1 MLLRV
6 TIQPTNQP
14 AYTLEFFDSDLA
26 RDMMRLIASGAVSV
40 NADAHVPAMAA
51 QGPIASPAQS
61 PGVASEV
68 FSTEDGTADEPTDLE
83 GLAGDAPAYEEAAA
97 YCRRVN
103 PLGDMRRVVVATY
116 AAELYMGAEGV
127 SATELAGIFDATG
140 WPQPTDF
147 VQAIRNAAREKF
159 GWLERVGNPGYY
171 KVTATGRAAV
181 LGEATVDQPTT
192 APLPLE
198 PSQTNGIYEPSTA

>member
-1 MLLRV
+1 MALSDD
-6 TIQPTNQP
+6 PS
-14 AYTLEFFDSDLA
+14 AY
-26 RDMMRLIASGAVSV
+26 R
-40 NADAHVPAMAA
+40 
-51 QGPIASPAQS
+51 
-61 PGVASEV
+61 
-68 FSTEDGTADEPTDLE
+68 
-83 GLAGDAPAYEEAAA
+83 EAAD
-97 YCRRVN
+97 YCRRIN

-116 AAELYMGAEGV
+116 AAELHMGAEGV
-127 SATELAGIFDATG
+127 SATELSRIFDATG

-181 LGEATVDQPTT
+181 LGETIAEQPAT

-198 PSQTNGIYEPSTA
+198 DLPANGIYEPSTA

>member
-6 TIQPTNQP
+6 TVHPSNQP
-14 AYTLEFFDSDLA
+14 EYTLEFFDHDLA
-26 RDMMRLIASGAVSV
+26 REMMRLIASGAVSV
-40 NADAHVPAMAA
+40 TGSANNPSPASSQAPGPTAPLDSPVDDPEAIEPTNVNTLNADPADYQRAA
-51 QGPIASPAQS
+51 K
-61 PGVASEV
+61 
-68 FSTEDGTADEPTDLE
+68 
-83 GLAGDAPAYEEAAA
+83 
-97 YCRRVN
+97 YCRSVN

-116 AAELYMGAEGV
+116 AAELHMAAEGV
-127 SATELAGIFDATG
+127 SATELANIFDATG

-181 LGEATVDQPTT
+181 LGDTIAEQPATSSLPFDQT
-192 APLPLE
+192 
-198 PSQTNGIYEPSTA
+198 QTNGVYETSAP

>member
-6 TIQPTNQP
+6 TVHPTNQT

-26 RDMMRLIASGAVSV
+26 RDMMRLIASGAVPASGSV
-40 NADAHVPAMAA
+40 SAGSSAPMAPLPTPNRPSESETFEDDSDPAPLI
-51 QGPIASPAQS
+51 GDPASYQ
-61 PGVASEV
+61 
-68 FSTEDGTADEPTDLE
+68 
-83 GLAGDAPAYEEAAA
+83 EAAS

-103 PLGDMRRVVVATY
+103 PLGDMRRVVVATH
-116 AAELYMGAEGV
+116 AAELYLDAEGV
-127 SATELAGIFDATG
+127 SATELSGIFDATG

-171 KVTATGRAAV
+171 KVTSTGRAAV
-181 LGEATVDQPTT
+181 LGEITLEQPAT

-198 PSQTNGIYEPSTA
+198 PEHTNGIYEPTTP

>member
-6 TIQPTNQP
+6 TVHPEDQP
-14 AYTLEFFDSDLA
+14 AYTLEFFDPDLA
-26 RDMMRLIASGAVSV
+26 RDMMRLVASGTVSV
-40 NADAHVPAMAA
+40 RNSSPS
-51 QGPIASPAQS
+51 ASSPSIQS
-61 PGVASEV
+61 PGSSAANGFRDPDPVDREMPGSPEVA
-68 FSTEDGTADEPTDLE
+68 TLIADP
-83 GLAGDAPAYEEAAA
+83 DAYRQAAD
-97 YCRRVN
+97 YCRSVN

-116 AAELYMGAEGV
+116 AAELYLGAEGV
-127 SATELAGIFDATG
+127 SATELAGIFDANG

-181 LGEATVDQPTT
+181 LGETISEQPTT
-192 APLPLE
+192 SPLPFEQL
-198 PSQTNGIYEPSTA
+198 QTNGIYETSNS

>member
-6 TIQPTNQP
+6 TIQPTEQ
-14 AYTLEFFDSDLA
+14 ASYTLEFFDSDLA
-26 RDMMRLIASGAVSV
+26 RDMMRLIASGSV
-40 NADAHVPAMAA
+40 AMA
-51 QGPIASPAQS
+51 PSPATAAVPPQPS
-61 PGVASEV
+61 LAETAPEPGLPVDPS
-68 FSTEDGTADEPTDLE
+68 DDEPEDTTLLVTD
-83 GLAGDAPAYEEAAA
+83 PSAYQEAAA

-147 VQAIRNAAREKF
+147 IQAIRNAAREKF

-181 LGEATVDQPTT
+181 LGETIDEPPAT
-192 APLPLE
+192 ARLPLDE
-198 PSQTNGIYEPSTA
+198 VPSNGVYETSAS